1 MFERRA
7 MKFIVV
13 RGFRSSRHDNDA
25 DSGALIPLT

>member
-1 MFERRA
+1 

-13 RGFRSSRHDNDA
+13 RAIPFTPKHNSDA